1 MPIDL
6 ATRGVLLLYLGLGVD
21 GATSAEGKG
30 ERGLGLL
37 EIRTNLLRLINQ
49 ACRDLNYD
57 HDGTEYNMIDL
68 LPLFKSA
75 MMFLDAGI
83 LHNADDIAFYLSK
96 VTIVC

>member
-6 ATRGVLLLYLGLGVD
+6 AARGVLLLHLGLGVD
-21 GATSAEGKG
+21 GVILAEGKA
-30 ERGLGLL
+30 ERGPGLL

-57 HDGTEYNMIDL
+57 HDGTEYSMIDL

-75 MMFLDAGI
+75 MIFLDAGI
-83 LHNADDIAFYLSK
+83 LHNAHDIAFYLSII
-96 VTIVC
+96 TIVC